1 MSVLLKIAVA
11 VVVLLYPIAIYFG
24 LQQFQPKYLALSLA
38 ALVILRASITKS
50 PIIKAVKGL
59 WLIVLVVGLSLAALS
74 FFTNSDLGLKLYPV
88 IISAGFLAVFTYSLS
103 QPPSIIE
110 RLARLQEPD
119 LPPEG
124 VAYTRKVTKVW
135 CGFFVLNI
143 LISLYTVIFSST
155 EIWTLYNGL
164 VSYLLMGTLFISELI
179 YRKCVVQ
186 RRAVDD
192 KSL

>member
-38 ALVILRASITKS
+38 ALVILRASITRS
-50 PIIKAVKGL
+50 PIFKAVKGL
-59 WLIVLVVGLSLAALS
+59 WAIVLVAGLGIAAFS
-74 FFTNSDLGLKLYPV
+74 FFDNSDLGLKLYPV
-88 IISAGFLAVFTYSLS
+88 IITSAFLTVFAYSLRH
-103 QPPSIIE
+103 PPTVIE
-110 RLARLQEPD
+110 RLARVQEPD

-124 VAYTRKVTKVW
+124 VAYTRKVTQVW
-135 CGFFVLNI
+135 CAFFVFNI
-143 LISLYTVIFSST
+143 LVSLYTVIFSST

-164 VSYLLMGTLFISELI
+164 ISYLLMGTLFISELL

-186 RRAVDD
+186 RRAADD
-192 KSL
+192 QDL